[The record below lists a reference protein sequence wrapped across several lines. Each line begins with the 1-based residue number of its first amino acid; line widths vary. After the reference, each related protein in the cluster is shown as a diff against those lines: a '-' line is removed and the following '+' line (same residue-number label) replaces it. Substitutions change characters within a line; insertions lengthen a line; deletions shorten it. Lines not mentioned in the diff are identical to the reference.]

1 LDGELMLAMPLLEES
16 FDRRMGMI
24 PGGRWYGVYPALVS
38 DIKDPDNQGRV
49 KVTLPWAPDTGQ
61 GRYEAWARLAT
72 LMGGNNRGSW
82 FVPDTNDEVLVAF
95 EGGDPRRPYVV
106 GALWNG
112 SDSPPEQ
119 MDGGGNNFKKVL
131 RSRNGVK
138 VTLDDSDGRES
149 LVLETPAGQKATF
162 KDGPGAVE
170 IVDSNGNSVKL
181 ETSGVTVTASAKV
194 TINASTMEISA
205 GMVTV
210 NAGMSRF
217 SGVVQ
222 ADTVISNSVV
232 SASYTPGAGN
242 IW

>member
-1 LDGELMLAMPLLEES
+1 MIEQMFLDAAVDE
-16 FDRRMGMI
+16 RMASGL
-24 PGGRWYGVYPALVS
+24 GGRWYGVYPALVT

-49 KVTLPWAPDTGQ
+49 KVSLPWSPDPG
-61 GRYEAWARLAT
+61 GARYEAWARLAT
-72 LMGGNNRGSW
+72 MMGGNNRGSW
-82 FVPDTNDEVLVAF
+82 FVPDTNDEVLVSF
-95 EGGDPRRPYVV
+95 EGGDTRRPYVI
-106 GALWNG
+106 GGLWNG
-112 SDSPPEQ
+112 TDAAPES
-119 MDGGGNNFKKVL
+119 MDGGGNNYKKVL

-138 VTLDDSDGRES
+138 VTLDDQDGQETFIA
-149 LVLETPAGQKATF
+149 ETPGGQKVTL

-170 IVDSNGNSVKL
+170 IVDSNGNSMKL
-181 ETSGVTVTASAKV
+181 EASGVTITASAKV
-194 TINASTMEISA
+194 TINAGTMAISA

-210 NAGMSRF
+210 DAGMSKF

>member
-1 LDGELMLAMPLLEES
+1 VIDLPDLRQAPEDDRLASGL
-16 FDRRMGMI
+16 
-24 PGGRWYGVYPALVS
+24 GGRWYGLYPALVT
-38 DIKDPDNQGRV
+38 DIKDPDGQGRV
-49 KVTLPWAPDTGQ
+49 RVSLPWSPDAG
-61 GRYEAWARLAT
+61 GSRYEAWARLAT

-82 FVPDTNDEVLVAF
+82 FVPDVNDEVLLGF
-95 EGGDPRRPYVV
+95 EAGDSRRPYVL
-106 GALWNG
+106 GGLWNG
-112 SDSPPEQ
+112 RDTPPDS
-119 MDGGGNNFKKVL
+119 MDGAGNNYRKTL

-138 VTLDDSDGRES
+138 VTLDDSDGRET
-149 LVLETPAGQKATF
+149 LTLETPGGQSVTLR
-162 KDGPGAVE
+162 DGPGRIEV
-170 IVDSNGNSVKL
+170 VDSNGNSVKL
-181 ETSGVTVTASAKV
+181 EPSGVTVTAAAKLTVSAPTV
-194 TINASTMEISA
+194 EVSA

>member
-1 LDGELMLAMPLLEES
+1 VIEATPLD
-16 FDRRMGMI
+16 MI
-24 PGGRWYGVYPALVS
+24 I
-38 DIKDPDNQGRV
+38 DIADPDQQGRV
-49 KVTLPWAPDTGQ
+49 KIRLPWAPDPGGGEYNT
-61 GRYEAWARLAT
+61 WARLAT

-82 FVPDTNDEVLVAF
+82 FIPDVDDEVLVAF

-112 SDSPPEQ
+112 SDAPPES
-119 MDGGGNNFKKVL
+119 MDGAGRNPLKVL

-138 VTLDDSDGRES
+138 VTLDDSDGREQ
-149 LVLETPAGQKATF
+149 LVLETPGGQKITL

-181 ETSGVTVTASAKV
+181 ETSGITVNAAAKV
-194 TINASTMEISA
+194 TISASQVEISA